1 MKGVLSELAS
11 DTGGDE
17 ESASG
22 AEAAAQIDQGEGVDG
37 SRPSRRADWFAG
49 GRLGIAVIARRLLLS
64 RRCYALLT
72 KHRGLMDEMTER
84 LIAEETI
91 DYTDLEKMRDEHLK
105 TLEAVSASSAAA

>member
-1 MKGVLSELAS
+1 MGHGPPAVR
-11 DTGGDE
+11 TGAHLQALG
-17 ESASG
+17 SG
-22 AEAAAQIDQGEGVDG
+22 LPVPAEY
-37 SRPSRRADWFAG
+37 P
-49 GRLGIAVIARRLLLS
+49 S

-105 TLEAVSASSAAA
+105 TLEAAPAAEPAA